1 MFILLSPQIPAN
13 NGFAQEFEEAEE
25 INKREVSWQDNKVS
39 KYFIVF
45 DVNHILIID
54 ILRVEKEVKQPS
66 LDESMERDPYK
77 VINYFTFYQLN
88 QRFFIVFTFISTS
101 QPPFDLSY
109 RTYRSQL
116 RERERERG
124 DDSLRRNETV

>member
-1 MFILLSPQIPAN
+1 MFILLSQIPAN
-13 NGFAQEFEEAEE
+13 NGSAQKFEEAEE

-39 KYFIVF
+39 KHFIVI
-45 DVNHILIID
+45 DVNHYLIFD
-54 ILRVEKEVKQPS
+54 IFRVEKEVKQPS

-77 VINYFTFYQLN
+77 VINHFTFYQWN

-116 RERERERG
+116 RER
-124 DDSLRRNETV
+124 